1 MITALVSGVASAA
14 GFLTQ
19 SSNGSTGCTIGPG
32 GSRVINVCTANNSL
46 RIPVAYRSI
55 LPILVLAVGALL
67 LLVLSAVLSKRS
79 RPGLY
84 AMLTAI
90 IGAAAAVT
98 AAWQWADVGNH
109 HGELTIGQ
117 QIIYDRFSVFF
128 MLLIAI
134 ATVLSALV
142 ADSYLRAEGLDGVEA
157 YALMLLAG
165 TGAMLMAA
173 SGGLIMLFLGLEIMS
188 IALYVMAAFH
198 RRRLQSG
205 EAGFKY
211 FILGSFSSAI
221 FLYGIALVYGS
232 TGSTQFIEMAT
243 FLARNSIPNSGVL
256 LAGMGLLIVGLGFK
270 VAAVPFHFWTPD
282 VYQGSP
288 TPFTGYMAAV
298 AKAAGFAAM
307 LRVLVGA
314 LPSQQANWRPIIWV
328 LAVLTLLVGS
338 VLALAQKDLKRM
350 LAYSSISQAGYV
362 LVGVQAASNAGT
374 AGALFYLFT
383 YMFIIIGSFAVVQLI
398 EGQGEART
406 DLGAIRGLARRRA
419 LLAGAMLVF
428 LLAQAGVPF
437 TSGFL
442 AKFYVISAA
451 VQRGQY
457 PLAIIAMLA
466 AAVAAFFYLRV
477 ALLMYSSD
485 PGEAAGEPPILGG
498 EGPEEDG
505 ALTAGLRPIAS
516 LDVPATPIP
525 GVGPGPSTVTP
536 PSSET
541 PAAATITAASRE
553 TATKP
558 APAVALEPPPV
569 GPISIPFYVGLVL
582 AVSVAF
588 TIFAGVSSPIITLAR
603 QATMLF

>member
-1 MITALVSGVASAA
+1 
-14 GFLTQ
+14 
-19 SSNGSTGCTIGPG
+19 
-32 GSRVINVCTANNSL
+32 
-46 RIPVAYRSI
+46 
-55 LPILVLAVGALL
+55 
-67 LLVLSAVLSKRS
+67 
-79 RPGLY
+79 
-84 AMLTAI
+84 
-90 IGAAAAVT
+90 
-98 AAWQWADVGNH
+98 
-109 HGELTIGQ
+109 
-117 QIIYDRFSVFF
+117 
-128 MLLIAI
+128 
-134 ATVLSALV
+134 
-142 ADSYLRAEGLDGVEA
+142 
-157 YALMLLAG
+157 
-165 TGAMLMAA
+165 
-173 SGGLIMLFLGLEIMS
+173 MS

-298 AKAAGFAAM
+298 AKAAGFAGM

-314 LPSQQANWRPIIWV
+314 LSSQQANWRPIIWV

-362 LVGVQAASNAGT
+362 LVGVQAASSAGT

-383 YMFIIIGSFAVVQLI
+383 YTFIIIGSFAVVQLI
-398 EGQGEART
+398 EGQAEART
-406 DLGAIRGLARRRA
+406 DLGAMRGLARRRA

-485 PGEAAGEPPILGG
+485 PAEGPSETPILGA
-498 EGPEEDG
+498 EGPEEDS
-505 ALTAGLRPIAS
+505 ALTAGLQPIAS
-516 LDVPATPIP
+516 LDSPTGPTIAGGTAPATM
-525 GVGPGPSTVTP
+525 
-536 PSSET
+536 
-541 PAAATITAASRE
+541 
-553 TATKP
+553 TATTPTPEVTLEAPP
-558 APAVALEPPPV
+558 AGPVAIPP
-569 GPISIPFYVGLVL
+569 YVGLVL
-582 AVSVAF
+582 AISVAF

>member
-1 MITALVSGVASAA
+1 MITALASAT
-14 GFLTQ
+14 GFLAQ
-19 SSNGSTGCTIGPG
+19 SSTGSTGCTIGPG
-32 GSRVINVCTANNSL
+32 GSRVVNVCTANNSL
-46 RIPVAYRSI
+46 RIPVAYSSI
-55 LPILVLAVGALL
+55 LPILVLSVGALL
-67 LLVLSAVLSKRS
+67 LLVLSAVLPKRS

-90 IGAAAAVT
+90 IGAVAAVA
-98 AAWQWADVGNH
+98 AAWQWADIGNH
-109 HGELTIGQ
+109 HAKLTIGQ

-134 ATVLSALV
+134 ASVLSALV
-142 ADSYLRAEGLDGVEA
+142 SDSYLRAEGLDGVEA

-221 FLYGIALVYGS
+221 FVYGIALVYGS

-243 FLARNSIPNSGVL
+243 FLARNSVPNNGVL

-298 AKAAGFAAM
+298 AKAAGFAAL

-314 LPSQQANWRPIIWV
+314 LPSQQATWRPIIWV
-328 LAVLTLLVGS
+328 IAVLTLLVGS

-383 YMFIIIGSFAVVQLI
+383 YIFIIIGSFAVVQVI

-485 PGEAAGEPPILGG
+485 PAEGEGETPILGAG
-498 EGPEEDG
+498 GPEEDG

-516 LDVPATPIP
+516 LDPQSAPIPAVGSGPATL
-525 GVGPGPSTVTP
+525 TAT
-536 PSSET
+536 SS
-541 PAAATITAASRE
+541 E

-558 APAVALEPPPV
+558 AAAATLEAPPV
-569 GPISIPFYVGLVL
+569 GPITIPFYVGLVL